1 MKLAEQNA
9 CKQGKDSSNLLLS
22 TESELHSID
31 MSAALS
37 SPSLSSA
44 ESCLCFHQQT
54 VAFIKGKK
62 KC

>member
-22 TESELHSID
+22 TESELHWIE
-31 MSAALS
+31 MLAALS

-44 ESCLCFHQQT
+44 ESCICFHQQM
-54 VAFIKGKK
+54 VAVI
-62 KC
+62 